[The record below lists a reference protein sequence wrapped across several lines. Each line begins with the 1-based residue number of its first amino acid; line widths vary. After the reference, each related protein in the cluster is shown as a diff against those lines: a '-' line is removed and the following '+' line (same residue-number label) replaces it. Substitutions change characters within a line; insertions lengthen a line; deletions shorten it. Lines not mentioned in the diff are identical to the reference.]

1 MYPPFIF
8 YHKQKRTQ
16 LIRLYAVGN
25 QDISSIFY
33 VSRQNKKRTRKCT
46 GRILDISRAPDAIK
60 TIERT
65 SDYFK
70 GAHPDI
76 L

>member
-8 YHKQKRTQ
+8 YHKQKGTQ
-16 LIRLYAVGN
+16 LIRLYVDGD
-25 QDISSIFY
+25 QDIVFFTS
-33 VSRQNKKRTRKCT
+33 QDKKWKNRPCKCA
-46 GRILDISRAPDAIK
+46 GRILNISRAPDAIK